1 MSGIRESPNGGG
13 RILVVDDETSIVDAV
28 ATALRYEGFEVE
40 EAATGREA
48 LSAVTRFDPDLI
60 VLDWMLPD
68 IDGIEVGR
76 RLREQGQRNAI
87 LFLTAK
93 DAVENKVAALRAG
106 GDDYVT
112 KPFSLAEVVAR
123 VQAILR
129 RTGGDLPGD
138 VLRYADLTLD
148 ESRHEVF
155 RGDTR
160 LQLTA
165 TEFALLRFFLLNPRR
180 VLSKGQILQNVWRYD
195 FRGNSNV
202 VETNVATYSTLS
214 SYLLDRTDS
223 TLDQTAETLRR
234 PGPGGGI
241 RSAPPGTFVQVRSL
255 DGDTVVA
262 TFSGATLPGASVPAP
277 KLPGTVKP
285 PTLNRSREA
294 VRYFTVGGAHGGTE
308 YRVRASIAQDD
319 EAMLLVASSLRDVN
333 STLHRLLAIELVV
346 TALVLAAIAG
356 LGLWLVRLGLR
367 PLDAIG
373 ETASAIA
380 AGDLSRRVE
389 RAEERTEVGRLGLAL
404 NSMLARIESS
414 FRAQE
419 ASERKLRR
427 FVADA
432 SHELR
437 TPLSAVRAYSELY
450 DRGAAE
456 RPDDLERSM
465 QGISRESERMSV
477 LVEDL
482 LLLARLDDGRPL
494 EREPVELDEVVG
506 EAVETA
512 QAVDPE
518 RAIELHAEPA
528 TVLGDRVR
536 LRQIVDNL
544 LANVRA
550 HTPAGTP
557 ASVSV
562 RRKNG
567 SAEIAVTD
575 AGPGLDEEHLE
586 HLFERFYRADAS
598 RSRASGGVGL
608 GLAIVAAVAEAHGG
622 TASASSRPG
631 EGTTV
636 AIALPLARDAS

>member
-1 MSGIRESPNGGG
+1 M
-13 RILVVDDETSIVDAV
+13 V
-28 ATALRYEGFEVE
+28 
-40 EAATGREA
+40 
-48 LSAVTRFDPDLI
+48 
-60 VLDWMLPD
+60 
-68 IDGIEVGR
+68 R
-76 RLREQGQRNAI
+76 RLSLRARLLLGVVA
-87 LFLTAK
+87 LA
-93 DAVENKVAALRAG
+93 AVGLVAA
-106 GDDYVT
+106 
-112 KPFSLAEVVAR
+112 
-123 VQAILR
+123 
-129 RTGGDLPGD
+129 
-138 VLRYADLTLD
+138 
-148 ESRHEVF
+148 
-155 RGDTR
+155 
-160 LQLTA
+160 
-165 TEFALLRFFLLNPRR
+165 
-180 VLSKGQILQNVWRYD
+180 
-195 FRGNSNV
+195 
-202 VETNVATYSTLS
+202 NVATYSTLS

-223 TLDQTAETLRR
+223 TLDQTAQTLRR

-277 KLPGTVKP
+277 NLPDAVRP
-285 PTLNRSREA
+285 PALNRTTEA
-294 VRYFTVGGAHGGTE
+294 VRYFTVGGAHGGPE
-308 YRVRASIAQDD
+308 YRVRASIAQGD

-333 STLHRLLAIELVV
+333 STLNRLLAIELVV

-373 ETASAIA
+373 QTASAIA

-437 TPLSAVRAYSELY
+437 TPLSAVRAYAELY

-494 EREPVELDEVVG
+494 ERERVELDEVVG

-512 QAVDPE
+512 QAVDPD

-550 HTPAGTP
+550 HTPPGTP

-562 RRKNG
+562 TRRNG
-567 SAEIAVTD
+567 SAEISVTD

-586 HLFERFYRADAS
+586 HLFERFYRADPS
-598 RSRASGGVGL
+598 RARASGGVGL

-631 EGTTV
+631 EGTTI
-636 AIALPLARDAS
+636 AIALPLARDVG

>member
-1 MSGIRESPNGGG
+1 VSKRLSL
-13 RILVVDDETSIVDAV
+13 RARLLLAVVV
-28 ATALRYEGFEVE
+28 L
-40 EAATGREA
+40 AAIG
-48 LSAVTRFDPDLI
+48 L
-60 VLDWMLPD
+60 
-68 IDGIEVGR
+68 
-76 RLREQGQRNAI
+76 
-87 LFLTAK
+87 
-93 DAVENKVAALRAG
+93 VAA
-106 GDDYVT
+106 
-112 KPFSLAEVVAR
+112 
-123 VQAILR
+123 
-129 RTGGDLPGD
+129 
-138 VLRYADLTLD
+138 
-148 ESRHEVF
+148 
-155 RGDTR
+155 
-160 LQLTA
+160 
-165 TEFALLRFFLLNPRR
+165 
-180 VLSKGQILQNVWRYD
+180 
-195 FRGNSNV
+195 
-202 VETNVATYSTLS
+202 NVATYSTLS

-294 VRYFTVGGAHGGTE
+294 VRYFTVGGAHGGPE

-622 TASASSRPG
+622 TASASSAPG
-631 EGTTV
+631 KGTTV
-636 AIALPLARDAS
+636 AIALPLARDAG

>member
-1 MSGIRESPNGGG
+1 M
-13 RILVVDDETSIVDAV
+13 V
-28 ATALRYEGFEVE
+28 
-40 EAATGREA
+40 
-48 LSAVTRFDPDLI
+48 
-60 VLDWMLPD
+60 
-68 IDGIEVGR
+68 R
-76 RLREQGQRNAI
+76 RLSLRARLLLGVVA
-87 LFLTAK
+87 LA
-93 DAVENKVAALRAG
+93 AVGLVAA
-106 GDDYVT
+106 
-112 KPFSLAEVVAR
+112 
-123 VQAILR
+123 
-129 RTGGDLPGD
+129 
-138 VLRYADLTLD
+138 
-148 ESRHEVF
+148 
-155 RGDTR
+155 
-160 LQLTA
+160 
-165 TEFALLRFFLLNPRR
+165 
-180 VLSKGQILQNVWRYD
+180 
-195 FRGNSNV
+195 
-202 VETNVATYSTLS
+202 NVATYSTLS

-223 TLDQTAETLRR
+223 TLDQTAQTLRR

-277 KLPGTVKP
+277 NLPDAVKP
-285 PTLNRSREA
+285 PALNRTTEA
-294 VRYFTVGGAHGGTE
+294 VRYFTVGGAHGGPE
-308 YRVRASIAQDD
+308 YRVRASIAQGD

-333 STLHRLLAIELVV
+333 STLNRLLAIELVV

-373 ETASAIA
+373 QTASAIA

-437 TPLSAVRAYSELY
+437 TPLSAVRAYAELY

-494 EREPVELDEVVG
+494 ERERVELDEVVG

-512 QAVDPE
+512 QAVDPD

-550 HTPAGTP
+550 HTPPGTP

-562 RRKNG
+562 TRRNG
-567 SAEIAVTD
+567 SAEISVTD

-586 HLFERFYRADAS
+586 HLFERFYRADPS
-598 RSRASGGVGL
+598 RARASGGVGL

-631 EGTTV
+631 EGTTI
-636 AIALPLARDAS
+636 AIALPLVLDAV

>member
-1 MSGIRESPNGGG
+1 M
-13 RILVVDDETSIVDAV
+13 V
-28 ATALRYEGFEVE
+28 
-40 EAATGREA
+40 
-48 LSAVTRFDPDLI
+48 
-60 VLDWMLPD
+60 
-68 IDGIEVGR
+68 R
-76 RLREQGQRNAI
+76 RLSLRARLLLGVVA
-87 LFLTAK
+87 LA
-93 DAVENKVAALRAG
+93 AVGLVAA
-106 GDDYVT
+106 
-112 KPFSLAEVVAR
+112 
-123 VQAILR
+123 
-129 RTGGDLPGD
+129 
-138 VLRYADLTLD
+138 
-148 ESRHEVF
+148 
-155 RGDTR
+155 
-160 LQLTA
+160 
-165 TEFALLRFFLLNPRR
+165 
-180 VLSKGQILQNVWRYD
+180 
-195 FRGNSNV
+195 
-202 VETNVATYSTLS
+202 NVATYSTLS

-223 TLDQTAETLRR
+223 TLDQTAQTLRR

-277 KLPGTVKP
+277 NLRDAVKP
-285 PTLNRSREA
+285 PALNRTTEA
-294 VRYFTVGGAHGGTE
+294 VRYFTVGGAHGGPE
-308 YRVRASIAQDD
+308 YRVRASIAQGD

-333 STLHRLLAIELVV
+333 STLNRLLAIELVV

-373 ETASAIA
+373 QTASAIA

-437 TPLSAVRAYSELY
+437 TPLSAVRAYAELY

-494 EREPVELDEVVG
+494 ERERVELDEVVG

-512 QAVDPE
+512 QAVDPD

-550 HTPAGTP
+550 HTPPGTP

-562 RRKNG
+562 TRRNG
-567 SAEIAVTD
+567 SAEISVTD

-586 HLFERFYRADAS
+586 HLFERFYRADPS
-598 RSRASGGVGL
+598 RARASGGVGL

-631 EGTTV
+631 EGTTI
-636 AIALPLARDAS
+636 AIALPLVLDAV

>member
-1 MSGIRESPNGGG
+1 MSKRLSL
-13 RILVVDDETSIVDAV
+13 RARLLLAVVV
-28 ATALRYEGFEVE
+28 L
-40 EAATGREA
+40 AAIG
-48 LSAVTRFDPDLI
+48 L
-60 VLDWMLPD
+60 
-68 IDGIEVGR
+68 
-76 RLREQGQRNAI
+76 
-87 LFLTAK
+87 
-93 DAVENKVAALRAG
+93 VAA
-106 GDDYVT
+106 
-112 KPFSLAEVVAR
+112 
-123 VQAILR
+123 
-129 RTGGDLPGD
+129 
-138 VLRYADLTLD
+138 
-148 ESRHEVF
+148 
-155 RGDTR
+155 
-160 LQLTA
+160 
-165 TEFALLRFFLLNPRR
+165 
-180 VLSKGQILQNVWRYD
+180 
-195 FRGNSNV
+195 
-202 VETNVATYSTLS
+202 NVATYSTLS
-214 SYLLDRTDS
+214 TYLLDRTDS

-285 PTLNRSREA
+285 PALNRSQEA
-294 VRYFTVGGAHGGTE
+294 VRYFTVGGAHGGPE
-308 YRVRASIAQDD
+308 YRVRASIAQAD

-380 AGDLSRRVE
+380 AGDLSRRVV

-512 QAVDPE
+512 QAVDPD

-636 AIALPLARDAS
+636 AIALPLARDAG

>member
-1 MSGIRESPNGGG
+1 MIKRLSLRARLLLG
-13 RILVVDDETSIVDAV
+13 VVALAAV
-28 ATALRYEGFEVE
+28 GL
-40 EAATGREA
+40 
-48 LSAVTRFDPDLI
+48 
-60 VLDWMLPD
+60 
-68 IDGIEVGR
+68 
-76 RLREQGQRNAI
+76 
-87 LFLTAK
+87 
-93 DAVENKVAALRAG
+93 VAA
-106 GDDYVT
+106 
-112 KPFSLAEVVAR
+112 
-123 VQAILR
+123 
-129 RTGGDLPGD
+129 
-138 VLRYADLTLD
+138 
-148 ESRHEVF
+148 
-155 RGDTR
+155 
-160 LQLTA
+160 
-165 TEFALLRFFLLNPRR
+165 
-180 VLSKGQILQNVWRYD
+180 
-195 FRGNSNV
+195 
-202 VETNVATYSTLS
+202 NVATYSTLS

-223 TLDQTAETLRR
+223 TLDQTAQTLRR

-277 KLPGTVKP
+277 NLPDAVKP
-285 PTLNRSREA
+285 PALNRTTEA
-294 VRYFTVGGAHGGTE
+294 VRYFTVGGAHGGPE
-308 YRVRASIAQDD
+308 YRVRASIAQGD

-333 STLHRLLAIELVV
+333 STLNRLLAIELVV

-373 ETASAIA
+373 QTASAIA

-437 TPLSAVRAYSELY
+437 TPLSAVRAYAELY

-465 QGISRESERMSV
+465 KGISRESERMSV

-494 EREPVELDEVVG
+494 ERERVELDEVVG

-512 QAVDPE
+512 QAVDPD

-550 HTPAGTP
+550 HTPPGTP

-562 RRKNG
+562 TRRNG
-567 SAEIAVTD
+567 SAEISVTD

-586 HLFERFYRADAS
+586 HLFERFYRADPS
-598 RSRASGGVGL
+598 RARASGGVGL

-631 EGTTV
+631 EGTTI
-636 AIALPLARDAS
+636 AIALPLARDVG